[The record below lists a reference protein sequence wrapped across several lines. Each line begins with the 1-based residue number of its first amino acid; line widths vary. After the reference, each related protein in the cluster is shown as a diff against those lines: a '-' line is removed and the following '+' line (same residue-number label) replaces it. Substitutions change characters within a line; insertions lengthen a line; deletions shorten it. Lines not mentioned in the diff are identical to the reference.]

1 MLYIIFQYGVEPVL
15 VQRIIIGFK
24 AILRNGLS
32 IDKSIAFIGRS
43 VRSWKIV
50 SNLMLNIIF

>member
-1 MLYIIFQYGVEPVL
+1 MLYIIFQYGRKPVL
-15 VQRIIIGFK
+15 IQRMLIGFK

-50 SNLMLNIIF
+50 SNTMLNIIL